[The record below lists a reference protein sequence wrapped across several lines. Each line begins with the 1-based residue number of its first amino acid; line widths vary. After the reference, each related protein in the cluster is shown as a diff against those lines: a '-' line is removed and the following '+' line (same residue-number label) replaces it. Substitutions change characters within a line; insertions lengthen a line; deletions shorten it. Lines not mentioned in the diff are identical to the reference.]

1 VWATEVQGGF
11 VQGATPRAHPSS
23 VLIQVRSKTVKPVG
37 RAAPAETVVD
47 VGDVVVAD
55 PFVVDV
61 DVVLGVATAVVV
73 VDRAPECDDEQAA
86 ASTTAAR
93 GTRSWAREDFIAC
106 LDPDPA
112 AVVPR
117 NISDDPFGPSG
128 PPAASRSR
136 PRSLGSPAV
145 AGVRDDGTFSVV
157 TAAVNLAVAG
167 ALVTLLAGACSGS
180 PSRGASSARSLA
192 VTTTSSAPTTTTTST
207 TVAPPDGF
215 APVAAGSDLVQL
227 VTPLGT
233 ILRIDPKVLEVAVVP
248 GTTEPGGAFPEGGA
262 VPIARRAALV
272 AATNAGFKRA
282 DARGGEM
289 VDGRTVGVLQP
300 GAATFVIRADGSFD
314 VGAWGQEVLPAP
326 GDVAVLQNLL
336 PLVANRVPA
345 PDLGTDILG
354 RWGLS
359 FRPAL
364 PVAVWR
370 SGLGIDARGRLLFAA
385 GANIVPAQLAELLLA
400 GGAIRAMETDINHLW
415 VFAALFSHPDPAHPE
430 SVSGTPLLAGMT
442 PTASHVL
449 VPGIR
454 DFLAVYRRAG
464 PT

>member
-1 VWATEVQGGF
+1 M
-11 VQGATPRAHPSS
+11 
-23 VLIQVRSKTVKPVG
+23 
-37 RAAPAETVVD
+37 
-47 VGDVVVAD
+47 
-55 PFVVDV
+55 
-61 DVVLGVATAVVV
+61 
-73 VDRAPECDDEQAA
+73 
-86 ASTTAAR
+86 
-93 GTRSWAREDFIAC
+93 
-106 LDPDPA
+106 
-112 AVVPR
+112 
-117 NISDDPFGPSG
+117 
-128 PPAASRSR
+128 
-136 PRSLGSPAV
+136 
-145 AGVRDDGTFSVV
+145 
-157 TAAVNLAVAG
+157 NLAVAG
-167 ALVTLLAGACSGS
+167 ALVTLLAAACSVS
-180 PSRGASSARSLA
+180 PSLGASSARSLG
-192 VTTTSSAPTTTTTST
+192 VTTTSSAPTTSTTSTTST

-215 APVAAGSDLVQL
+215 VPVAAGSDLVQL

-233 ILRIDPKVLEVAVVP
+233 ILRIDPKVLEVALVP

-262 VPIARRAALV
+262 VPVARRPALV

-289 VDGRTVGVLQP
+289 VDGRTVGVLRP

-336 PLVANRVPA
+336 PLVANRVSA

-385 GANIVPAQLAELLLA
+385 GANMVPAQLAQLLVS

-415 VFAALFSHPDPAHPE
+415 VFAALFSHPDRAHPE
-430 SVSGTPLLAGMT
+430 SVTGIPLLAGMT
-442 PTASHVL
+442 PTAVHVL